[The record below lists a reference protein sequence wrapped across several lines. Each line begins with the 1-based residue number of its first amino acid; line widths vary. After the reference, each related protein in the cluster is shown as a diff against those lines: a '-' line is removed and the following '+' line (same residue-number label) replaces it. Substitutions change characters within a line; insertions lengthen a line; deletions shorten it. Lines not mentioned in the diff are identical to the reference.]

1 MRFSNFR
8 SIDGESANAAGITG
22 SAIDTRQVVKMSA
35 QVTSSGTGTGSLQLQ
50 VSNTPEGQTPVF
62 SALGS
67 PVAITVAGTQL
78 VAQQD
83 MCYRHLR
90 ALYTSTFL
98 NVTTVTAV
106 ADVAGSL
113 NNKYFL
119 ASSTTAD
126 YYFWFSNGTGVDPAI
141 PNRTAIPVVYT
152 DDDTATTLGG
162 LIRTAAAAKGWTVTG
177 ATTQAILTNTAVGA
191 TALGTAGNSGFT
203 VTNTQPTSSI
213 SVDIMTLGF

>member
-8 SIDGESANAAGITG
+8 TLGSSAAVASIEGG
-22 SAIDTRQVVKMSA
+22 AIDTRQVVKMSA

-50 VSNTPEGQTPVF
+50 VSNTPEGSTPVW

-67 PVAITVAGTQL
+67 PVAITVAATAL

-83 MCYRHLR
+83 MCYRQLR

-98 NVTTVTAV
+98 NVATISTV

-113 NNKYFL
+113 NDKYFL
-119 ASSTTAD
+119 ASSVSDD
-126 YYFWFSNGTGVDPAI
+126 YYFWFDNGTGTDPAI
-141 PNRTAIPVVYT
+141 PDRTGVQVTYT
-152 DDDTATTLGG
+152 DDDTADTIAG
-162 LIRTAAAAKGWTVTG
+162 LVRTAAASKGWTVTG
-177 ATTQAILTNTAVGA
+177 ATNQIILTNSVAGA
-191 TALGTAGNSGFT
+191 SLVAAAGDSGFT
-203 VTNTQPTSSI
+203 VANTQPTSSI

>member
-8 SIDGESANAAGITG
+8 SLGSSAAVASIEG
-22 SAIDTRQVVKMSA
+22 SAIDTRQVLKMSA
-35 QVTSSGTGTGSLQLQ
+35 QVTSSGTGTGSVQLQ
-50 VSNTPEGQTPVF
+50 VSNTPDGSTPIW

-83 MCYRHLR
+83 MCYKQLR

-113 NNKYFL
+113 NSKYFL
-119 ASSTTAD
+119 ASSMTDD
-126 YYFWFSNGTGVDPAI
+126 YYFWFDNGSGVDPAI
-141 PNRTAIPVVYT
+141 PDRTGVQVIYT
-152 DDDTATTLGG
+152 DDDSASTIGG

-177 ATTQAILTNTAVGA
+177 ANAQAILTNTAVGA
-191 TALGTAGNSGFT
+191 SALGTAGDSGFT
-203 VTNTQPTSSI
+203 VSNTQPTSSI